1 MEQGTSTS
9 RSTTEAAWHE
19 LHGRLLSFLRARVRN
34 DADAEDLLQDVFT
47 RIHENAHRLAE
58 VESVTAWIFRVTR
71 NAVIDFH
78 RARARRP
85 EVLVD
90 SAEDVGAAIPAN
102 DETDAASARAELTA
116 CLVPLLARL
125 PERYREPIT
134 LTELD
139 GLPHKEAADRMGLS
153 LPAIKS
159 RVSRGRS
166 KLKDV
171 LLDCC
176 HIELDRRRGIAN
188 VAPRENAGCA
198 CDCRRPTQPQ

>member
-1 MEQGTSTS
+1 MEQST
-9 RSTTEAAWHE
+9 TATEAAWHE

-34 DADAEDLLQDVFT
+34 DADAEDLLQDVFK

-71 NAVIDFH
+71 NAIIDFH

-85 EVLVD
+85 EILVD
-90 SAEDVGAAIPAN
+90 SVDDVGDAVAAA
-102 DETDAASARAELTA
+102 DDDDTGAARAELTA
-116 CLVPLLARL
+116 CIVPLLARL
-125 PERYREPIT
+125 PERYREPVT

-139 GLPHKEAADRMGLS
+139 GLPYKEAADRMGLS
-153 LPAIKS
+153 LPAMKS

-176 HIELDRRRGIAN
+176 HIELDRRRSIAS
-188 VAPRENAGCA
+188 VEPRENAGCS
-198 CDCRRPTQPQ
+198 CDCGASKQLQ